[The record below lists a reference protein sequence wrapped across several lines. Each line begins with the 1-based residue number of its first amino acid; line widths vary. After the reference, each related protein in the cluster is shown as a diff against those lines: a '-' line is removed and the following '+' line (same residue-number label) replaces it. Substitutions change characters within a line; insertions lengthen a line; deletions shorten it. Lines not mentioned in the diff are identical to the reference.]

1 MSNKILDNGTI
12 LTLGLVGAVAAIG
25 AAAKRGV
32 YGSRATRSTKINSVP
47 KLMSALN
54 AMGFSMESVP
64 RSRIRAQLIGG
75 KWIQPSILEDR
86 KTDRDHT
93 HIALQVKGDVVD
105 FALERGASTDTFNIG
120 NVTGII
126 GGILQDALKNDVA
139 LHRLEDGLLVNDEN
153 GISIRIDG
161 DEAEIMRRIE
171 DADGNLTGMKD
182 IGTFRVSDIPA
193 MRAALSSKVGSRATA
208 MVGDRFEWP
217 RTNSYSFE
225 EYRRNAGIRD
235 MDEFRADL
243 RRKMSDP
250 RSDSSQNYAGVEHTP
265 GAVPEYNRKPHATMK
280 AAVAAATKLAKG
292 GGRPVVHSVDYSG
305 RIYTRYVDE
314 RGFGESLLEEFG
326 SDRYPRPLPRKG
338 GSRATSAS
346 KAPSIGEYDDFVVAK
361 KSRGN
366 KHAYYIEGHDGDLDD
381 GWYYNSITWGVDL
394 AGPYDNAAEALRKA

>member
-25 AAAKRGV
+25 VAAKRGV
-32 YGSRATRSTKINSVP
+32 YGSRSTATASVMEDILDHLNDAGFNFEMMDDHL
-47 KLMSALN
+47 LMDDSAK
-54 AMGFSMESVP
+54 V
-64 RSRIRAQLIGG
+64 
-75 KWIQPSILEDR
+75 SISADSPL
-86 KTDRDHT
+86 
-93 HIALQVKGDVVD
+93 
-105 FALERGASTDTFNIG
+105 
-120 NVTGII
+120 
-126 GGILQDALKNDVA
+126 
-139 LHRLEDGLLVNDEN
+139 
-153 GISIRIDG
+153 
-161 DEAEIMRRIE
+161 DEAQGPTMVEVARRIE
-171 DADGNLTGMKD
+171 DRNGNL
-182 IGTFRVSDIPA
+182 VSLKVLGQFSTRDLAGIT
-193 MRAALSSKVGSRATA
+193 RALHRRDHRGSRATA

-292 GGRPVVHSVDYSG
+292 GGRPVVHSVGYSG

-346 KAPSIGEYDDFVVAK
+346 KAPSIGEYDDFVVAT

-381 GWYYNSITWGVDL
+381 GWYYNGITWGVDL
-394 AGPYDNAAEALRKA
+394 VGPYDNAAEALRKA

>member
-1 MSNKILDNGTI
+1 
-12 LTLGLVGAVAAIG
+12 
-25 AAAKRGV
+25 
-32 YGSRATRSTKINSVP
+32 
-47 KLMSALN
+47 
-54 AMGFSMESVP
+54 
-64 RSRIRAQLIGG
+64 
-75 KWIQPSILEDR
+75 
-86 KTDRDHT
+86 
-93 HIALQVKGDVVD
+93 
-105 FALERGASTDTFNIG
+105 
-120 NVTGII
+120 
-126 GGILQDALKNDVA
+126 
-139 LHRLEDGLLVNDEN
+139 
-153 GISIRIDG
+153 
-161 DEAEIMRRIE
+161 
-171 DADGNLTGMKD
+171 
-182 IGTFRVSDIPA
+182 
-193 MRAALSSKVGSRATA
+193 

-346 KAPSIGEYDDFVVAK
+346 KAPSIGEYDDFVVAT

-381 GWYYNSITWGVDL
+381 GWYYNGITWGVDL
-394 AGPYDNAAEALRKA
+394 VGPYDNAAEALRKA